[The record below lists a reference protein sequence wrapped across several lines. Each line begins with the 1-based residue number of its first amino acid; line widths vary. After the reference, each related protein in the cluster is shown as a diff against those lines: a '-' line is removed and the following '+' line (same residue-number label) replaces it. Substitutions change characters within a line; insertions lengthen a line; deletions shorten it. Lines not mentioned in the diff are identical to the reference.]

1 MLFFNPYLLS
11 KCFKV
16 DKVDDIQKDRI
27 ASYFVNSTK
36 LVDGEEIKMKN
47 KD

>member
-1 MLFFNPYLLS
+1 MLFFNPCLLS

-16 DKVDDIQKDRI
+16 DKVDEIQKDRI
-27 ASYFVNSTK
+27 ASYIVNNIKSI
-36 LVDGEEIKMKN
+36 DGEEIKMKN